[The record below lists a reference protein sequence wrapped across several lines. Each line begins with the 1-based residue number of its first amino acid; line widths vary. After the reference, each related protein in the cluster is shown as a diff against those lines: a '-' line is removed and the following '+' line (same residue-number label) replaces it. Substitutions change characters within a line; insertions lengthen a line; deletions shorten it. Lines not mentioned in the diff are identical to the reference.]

1 MNDISQTSG
10 DKRNIWL
17 RGLFML
23 LMLLVLHVG
32 GTVLLIVAVIQ
43 FAIVLL
49 NGAPNE
55 RLVVLGRNL
64 GSYFRQI
71 VLFLTF
77 ATEEVPFPFSE
88 WPADE

>member
-1 MNDISQTSG
+1 MNEVSQTSG

-23 LMLLVLHVG
+23 LMLLVLHVC
-32 GTVLLIVAVIQ
+32 GTVLLIIAVIQ
-43 FAIVLL
+43 FVIALV
-49 NGAPNE
+49 NGGPND
-55 RLVVLGRNL
+55 RLVVFGRNL

-88 WPADE
+88 WPAD

>member
-1 MNDISQTSG
+1 MMNEVSQTSG
-10 DKRNIWL
+10 DKRNVWL

-23 LMLLVLHVG
+23 LMLLVLHVC
-32 GTVLLIVAVIQ
+32 GTVLFIVAVIQ
-43 FAIVLL
+43 FVIALV

-55 RLVVLGRNL
+55 RLVVFGRNL

-77 ATEEVPFPFSE
+77 TIEEVPFPFSE
-88 WPADE
+88 WPAN

>member
-1 MNDISQTSG
+1 MNDFSDTSG
-10 DKRNIWL
+10 NKRNIWV

-23 LMLLVLHVG
+23 LMLLVLHVC
-32 GTVLLIVAVIQ
+32 GTVLFVVAAIQ
-43 FAIVLL
+43 FVIVLL
-49 NGAPNE
+49 NSAPNE

-77 ATEEVPFPFSE
+77 ATEEIPFPFSE

>member
-1 MNDISQTSG
+1 MNEVSQGSG
-10 DKRNIWL
+10 DKRSIWV

-23 LMLLVLHVG
+23 LMLLVLHVC
-32 GTVLLIVAVIQ
+32 GTVLFVVAVIQ
-43 FAIVLL
+43 FVIVLL
-49 NGAPNE
+49 NDAPNE
-55 RLVVLGRNL
+55 RLAVLGRNL

-88 WPADE
+88 WPSGE

>member
-1 MNDISQTSG
+1 MNEVSQTSG

-23 LMLLVLHVG
+23 LMLLVLHVC
-32 GTVLLIVAVIQ
+32 GTVLFVVAVIQ
-43 FAIVLL
+43 FVIALV

-55 RLVVLGRNL
+55 RLVVLGRHL

-71 VLFLTF
+71 VSFLTF

-88 WPADE
+88 WPAD

>member
-1 MNDISQTSG
+1 MNESSQTSG
-10 DKRNIWL
+10 DKRNIWP
-17 RGLFML
+17 RSLF
-23 LMLLVLHVG
+23 MLLVLHVC
-32 GTVLLIVAVIQ
+32 GTVLFVVAVIQ
-43 FAIVLL
+43 FVIALVS
-49 NGAPNE
+49 GVHNE

-88 WPADE
+88 WSAD

>member
-1 MNDISQTSG
+1 MNETSQTPG

-23 LMLLVLHVG
+23 LMLLVLHVC
-32 GTVLLIVAVIQ
+32 GTVLFVVAVIQ
-43 FAIVLL
+43 FVIALV
-49 NGAPNE
+49 NGVPNE
-55 RLVVLGRNL
+55 RLAALGRNL

-77 ATEEVPFPFSE
+77 ATEEVPFPFSD
-88 WPADE
+88 WPAD

>member
-1 MNDISQTSG
+1 MNEVSQTSG

-23 LMLLVLHVG
+23 LMLLVLHVC
-32 GTVLLIVAVIQ
+32 GTVLLIVTVIQ
-43 FAIVLL
+43 FVIVLL

-55 RLVVLGRNL
+55 RLVVFGRNL
-64 GSYFRQI
+64 ASYFRQI

-88 WPADE
+88 WPAD